1 MPLSNLELVN
11 EFAKDYDKNILKNI
25 WNGPQVIFDETRE
38 FISSGNL
45 ILDLG
50 IGTGESSK
58 RFQEANCIII
68 GLDGSP
74 KMLELCKAKNIGKKL
89 VLQNLEETP
98 FPLKTDAFNGIISNG
113 VFHLTNPI
121 KPIFSEAK
129 RILKSKGIFAFSFE
143 NSDDV
148 SSYCEIEK
156 GVWMMK
162 AESGVFTYKYSEQ
175 YIVELLNQNNFTV
188 HTHKQFLA
196 YVDNELQKET
206 FFTIIV
212 AQLK

>member
-1 MPLSNLELVN
+1 MPLSNLKLVN

-38 FISSGNL
+38 FISPGNL

-58 RFQEANCIII
+58 RFQKIGFEIT

-74 KMLELCKAKNIGKKL
+74 KMLELCKAKNIDNKL

-98 FPLKTDAFNGIISNG
+98 FPLKTDAYDAIISNG
-113 VFHLTNPI
+113 VFHLINPI
-121 KPIFSEAK
+121 EPIFLEAE

-148 SSYCEIEK
+148 SNYTKMEK

-162 AESGVFTYKYSEQ
+162 AETGVFTYKYSEQ
-175 YIVELLNQNNFTV
+175 YITELLNKSNFV
-188 HTHKQFLA
+188 IHKHKQFLA

-206 FFTIIV
+206 YFTIVV